1 MFFNLAQIML
11 KKEVGKLCLTL
22 KLYKMAQLKGKILA
36 GKVLVKPNEAEEK
49 TASGIIIPDSAKEKP
64 RQGKVI
70 LVGAAKK
77 DEEMEVKKG
86 DVVLYGKYAGQELTV
101 DGEDYLLVSQTD
113 ILFIA

>member
-1 MFFNLAQIML
+1 M
-11 KKEVGKLCLTL
+11 T
-22 KLYKMAQLKGKILA
+22 QLKGKILA
-36 GKVLVKPNEAEEK
+36 GKVLVKPYEAEAK

-86 DVVLYGKYAGQELTV
+86 DEVLYGKYSGQELTI
-101 DGEDYLLVSQTD
+101 DGEDYLLVSQSD

>member
-1 MFFNLAQIML
+1 
-11 KKEVGKLCLTL
+11 
-22 KLYKMAQLKGKILA
+22 
-36 GKVLVKPNEAEEK
+36 VKPNEAEEK

-86 DVVLYGKYAGQELTV
+86 DIVLYGKYAGQELTI
-101 DGEDYLLVSQTD
+101 DGDDYLLVSQTD

>member
-1 MFFNLAQIML
+1 
-11 KKEVGKLCLTL
+11 
-22 KLYKMAQLKGKILA
+22 MAQLKGKILA
-36 GKVLVKPNEAEEK
+36 GKVLVKPYEAEAK

-77 DEEMEVKKG
+77 DEEMELKKG
-86 DVVLYGKYAGQELTV
+86 DDVLYGKYSGQELTIE
-101 DGEDYLLVSQTD
+101 GEDYLLISQSD

>member
-1 MFFNLAQIML
+1 M
-11 KKEVGKLCLTL
+11 
-22 KLYKMAQLKGKILA
+22 KGKILA
-36 GKVLVKPNEAEEK
+36 GKVLVKPFEAEAK

-64 RQGKVI
+64 RQGKVV

-86 DVVLYGKYAGQELTV
+86 DEVLYGKYSGQELTI
-101 DGEDYLLVSQTD
+101 DGEDYLLISQSD